1 MRPGAFEMLQRRH
14 DHARHRG
21 NRPSS
26 RETMWLVD
34 RNRLG
39 LIAGP
44 ERKMDSEHTATIDS
58 ALNMAPTDRET
69 KVVPP
74 AEEPDEMPL
83 PSDPTIIFLGGLFV
97 LALLATAYVASEI
110 VLPLVFA
117 IVLYLL
123 LQPAMRLLDQLH
135 VPRILAAL
143 LLIFALFGTIA
154 GLGTAISGPAGTWA
168 AKLPEGIPRL
178 QERLSFMREPIDTLQ
193 RFLQQ
198 VEDFGG
204 TGSSPPAASAQG
216 PALLT
221 KLFTGTRNFA
231 SGLFTTVLF
240 LFFLLVS
247 GDIFLH
253 RLVEIMPRFSSKRQ
267 VVEISQQIE
276 SDISAYLVTIT
287 ILNAAVGIA
296 VALAMWLT
304 GVGDPILWG
313 TVAFLLNYVPILGTA
328 LGVMIFLL
336 AGMLTFDTLWLAL
349 LPAGLYLGIH
359 LIEGETVTPM
369 LLARR
374 FTLNPVLVIISL
386 VFWFWMWGIPGIIL
400 AVPMLAITKIICDR
414 VRPLAAFGHFLEG

>member
-1 MRPGAFEMLQRRH
+1 MLPLRPAGRRR
-14 DHARHRG
+14 AQYAACIQVRHG
-21 NRPSS
+21 K
-26 RETMWLVD
+26 L
-34 RNRLG
+34 
-39 LIAGP
+39 
-44 ERKMDSEHTATIDS
+44 DSEHADIDA
-58 ALNMAPTDRET
+58 ALNMAPADQET
-69 KVVPP
+69 EVAPP
-74 AEEPDEMPL
+74 VEEPEEMPL
-83 PSDPTIIFLGGLFV
+83 PSNANVIFLGGLFV

-117 IVLYLL
+117 IILNLL
-123 LQPAMRLLDQLH
+123 LQPALRLLERFH
-135 VPRILAAL
+135 VPRMLAAL
-143 LLIFALFGTIA
+143 LLILALFGTIV

-178 QERLSFMREPIDTLQ
+178 QERLGFMREPIDTLQ

-204 TGSSPPAASAQG
+204 TAPSPNAAASARG
-216 PALLT
+216 PTLLT
-221 KLFTGTRNFA
+221 NLLAKLFTGTRNFA
-231 SGLFTTVLF
+231 TGFFTTVLF

-253 RLVEIMPRFSSKRQ
+253 RLVEILPRFSNKRQ

-276 SDISAYLVTIT
+276 NDISAYLVTIT
-287 ILNAAVGIA
+287 IMNAAVGIA
-296 VALAMWLT
+296 MALAMWLT
-304 GVGDPILWG
+304 GVGEPILWG

-328 LGVMIFLL
+328 LGVLIFLL
-336 AGMLTFDTLWLAL
+336 AGLLTIDPLWQAL
-349 LPAGLYLGIH
+349 LPAGLYLGFH

-386 VFWFWMWGIPGIIL
+386 VFWFWMWGIPGAIL
-400 AVPMLAITKIICDR
+400 SVPMLAISKIICDR